1 MGYSLPFTWLP
12 QYVLTTFPDLN
23 PTLQGLP
30 STLMGFSICIGRA
43 LAGASADRIGPLNT
57 YLLVFLL
64 TSVVSLSLWLTA
76 TTFAHTCVFAVMF
89 GICGPG
95 FLSMV
100 PQIVC
105 AVFGPTNLATNVGL
119 LLLAMAPANF
129 ASGPLGGKLYDMT
142 GRTTYQWMIVMGGIC
157 SIIGFMLATA
167 GEYPLSRIGSSGTLR

>member
-1 MGYSLPFTWLP
+1 
-12 QYVLTTFPDLN
+12 
-23 PTLQGLP
+23 
-30 STLMGFSICIGRA
+30 
-43 LAGASADRIGPLNT
+43 
-57 YLLVFLL
+57 
-64 TSVVSLSLWLTA
+64 
-76 TTFAHTCVFAVMF
+76 
-89 GICGPG
+89 
-95 FLSMV
+95 MV

-157 SIIGFMLATA
+157 SFIGFMLATA